1 MSRDRVTMTRAEALR
16 IRHEEEVKR
25 RESLVKKTI
34 ASPKLIPVKAK
45 TSTTHK
51 LKPAPLVKPNLTG
64 RYNSRRFDIA
74 MSGSFNHTTVP
85 VSKAAQKSQSF
96 SMPQMGSGPRW
107 VSGILAMLC
116 VAALYAITASNY
128 FTVSNAN
135 VLGNNRVSAEE
146 ISSAMGVMGKPA
158 AILSPSEI
166 EYNILAAFP
175 DIASA
180 HVEINLPADVIVTV
194 TERQPVAAWSQ
205 EGQTVWVDAK
215 GYAFPA
221 RGLVEGLVTVSA
233 VGTPPGPPPSIP
245 PIFGVQNGETQGGL
259 GAKRFL
265 NEEMAAALLV
275 LSPRVPQGSTLVYDP
290 RYGLGWADP
299 RGWQAYFGHTH
310 GDVNTK
316 IQIYQTMVDYLS
328 GQGIAPKLIS
338 VEYPDAPFYRL
349 EN

>member
-1 MSRDRVTMTRAEALR
+1 MSRDRVTMTRAEAIR

-34 ASPKLIPVKAK
+34 ATPKLIPVKPRVNQ
-45 TSTTHK
+45 TLRS
-51 LKPAPLVKPNLTG
+51 KPAPLTKPILTG

-74 MSGSFNHTTVP
+74 MSGPFNRTVP
-85 VSKAAQKSQSF
+85 VTKPVKKPAAF
-96 SMPQMGSGPRW
+96 SMPKISFGARWLSIILMG
-107 VSGILAMLC
+107 LC
-116 VAALYAITASNY
+116 LAALYLMTSDNY

-146 ISSAMGVMGKPA
+146 ISSAMGAMGKPA
-158 AILSPSEI
+158 ALLSPAEI

-175 DIASA
+175 DIATVQ
-180 HVEINLPADVIVTV
+180 VEINLPADVVVTV
-194 TERQPVAAWSQ
+194 SERQPVAAWQ
-205 EGQTVWVDAK
+205 QDGQTVWVDGD
-215 GYAFPA
+215 GYAFPP

-233 VGTPPGPPPSIP
+233 VGAPPGPSNPDTAQQI
-245 PIFGVQNGETQGGL
+245 
-259 GAKRFL
+259 GAHPFL
-265 NEEMAAALLV
+265 NAEMAAALLV

-316 IQIYQTMVDYLS
+316 IQIYQSMVDYLS

-338 VEYPDAPFYRL
+338 VEYPDAPFYRT

>member
-1 MSRDRVTMTRAEALR
+1 MSRDRVTMTRAEAIR

-45 TSTTHK
+45 TSHTPRVT
-51 LKPAPLVKPNLTG
+51 PAPLVKPNLTG
-64 RYNSRRFDIA
+64 RYNSRRYDIA
-74 MSGSFNHTTVP
+74 MSGPFNRTVP
-85 VSKAAQKSQSF
+85 AAHVAPKPVAF
-96 SMPQMGSGPRW
+96 SMPKISFGPRW
-107 VSGILAMLC
+107 ASMILMALC
-116 VAALYAITASNY
+116 ALGLYLITTDNH
-128 FTVSNAN
+128 FTVSTAS

-146 ISSAMGVMGKPA
+146 ISSAMGAMGKPA
-158 AILSPSEI
+158 AMLSPHEI

-180 HVEINLPADVIVTV
+180 HVVINLPAEVVVTV
-194 TERQPVAAWSQ
+194 SERQPVAAWQ
-205 EGQTVWVDAK
+205 QDGQTVWVDAK
-215 GYAFPA
+215 GYAFPP
-221 RGLVEGLVTVSA
+221 RGLVEGLVTISA
-233 VGTPPGPPPSIP
+233 VGTPPGPAVVAEVEQKTI
-245 PIFGVQNGETQGGL
+245 
-259 GAKRFL
+259 GAQRFL

-275 LSPRVPQGSTLVYDP
+275 ISPRVPQGSALVYDP

-316 IQIYQTMVDYLS
+316 IQIYQSMVDYLS
-328 GQGIAPKLIS
+328 GQGIAPQLIS
-338 VEYPDAPFYRL
+338 VEYPDAPFYRT

>member
-16 IRHEEEVKR
+16 IRHEEDVKR

-34 ASPKLIPVKAK
+34 ATPRLISVKAK
-45 TSTTHK
+45 TSPTPK
-51 LKPAPLVKPNLTG
+51 IKPAPLVKPTLTG

-74 MSGSFNHTTVP
+74 MSGSFNRTVP
-85 VSKAAQKSQSF
+85 VAKAAAKTAAF
-96 SMPQMGSGPRW
+96 SMPKIASGPRW
-107 VSGILAMLC
+107 VSSILVVLC

-128 FTVSNAN
+128 FTVSRAS

-146 ISSAMGVMGKPA
+146 ISSAMGAMGLPA
-158 AILSPSEI
+158 AMLSPAEI

-180 HVEINLPADVIVTV
+180 SVEINLPADVIVTV
-194 TERQPVAAWSQ
+194 SERQPIAAWSQ
-205 EGQTVWVDAK
+205 DGQTVWVDAD

-233 VGTPPGPPPSIP
+233 VGTPPVPSASATLGQEQ
-245 PIFGVQNGETQGGL
+245 PI
-259 GAKRFL
+259 GAQRFL
-265 NEEMAAALLV
+265 SPEMAAALLV

-316 IQIYQTMVDYLS
+316 IQIYQKMVDYLS

-338 VEYPDAPFYRL
+338 VEYPDAPFYRI